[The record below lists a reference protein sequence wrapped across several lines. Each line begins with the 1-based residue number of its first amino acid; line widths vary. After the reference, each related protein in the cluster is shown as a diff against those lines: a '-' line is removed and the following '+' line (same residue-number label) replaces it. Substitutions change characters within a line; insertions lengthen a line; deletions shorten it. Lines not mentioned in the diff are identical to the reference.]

1 MWLDDPDFEIRTE
14 ATNKSIRAIS
24 GNGTAVYAYF
34 TAKGN
39 AKSAVSV
46 QHTKR
51 PDRATADE
59 VRALWTERLSALNVL
74 LTANGAKR

>member
-14 ATNKSIRAIS
+14 TTNKSIRAIL
-24 GNGTAVYAYF
+24 GNGTAVDAYF

-39 AKSAVSV
+39 AKSVVSV
-46 QHTKR
+46 QHTKL

-59 VRALWTERLSALNVL
+59 VRVLWTERRSALNVF